1 MGADQNLI
9 RAAAQMGPKPFDY
22 SGIMKAISSI
32 GTFMSQKN
40 AIAQEVLSQGRKAF
54 RAMPSEVFEGKYGE
68 ANLDFITNKRDQ
80 YAAAHETMR
89 KALPSS
95 KKYKN
100 AARTVNSIKT
110 ILENNKAGLIK
121 WEEIRERAESGDLL
135 NNMSKGNSSMSH
147 NRTLDI
153 TTNSTTGS
161 LNSNI
166 VFGDNGITFY
176 DDEMNLDISID
187 DILNGYKE
195 KSPYLDDASRDVIAV
210 IDKYGKKPA
219 QGEDPLDMDDAKAE
233 IDAILNETG
242 STKNG
247 GFNSIRSLAYD
258 FTYGGQSFITSKS
271 DSILQMTDQQFV
283 AANPESE
290 PDEILMMKQNLLAD
304 AYGTNNTKELR
315 AGLQGWLY
323 GLVEE
328 KYNKTEPSKTSN
340 DKTSVMLPISRR
352 LYFDDEP
359 RLVRIMEGKE
369 SKERTFNIGDISF
382 DYVGNKW
389 RSNFNGSMLP
399 VEGNGQSV
407 KDGSGQALYNQL
419 GQRDAFKFLLLP
431 TYNK

>member
-1 MGADQNLI
+1 
-9 RAAAQMGPKPFDY
+9 
-22 SGIMKAISSI
+22 
-32 GTFMSQKN
+32 
-40 AIAQEVLSQGRKAF
+40 
-54 RAMPSEVFEGKYGE
+54 
-68 ANLDFITNKRDQ
+68 
-80 YAAAHETMR
+80 MR

-247 GFNSIRSLAYD
+247 GFTKLA
-258 FTYGGQSFITSKS
+258 
-271 DSILQMTDQQFV
+271 
-283 AANPESE
+283 
-290 PDEILMMKQNLLAD
+290 
-304 AYGTNNTKELR
+304 
-315 AGLQGWLY
+315 
-323 GLVEE
+323 
-328 KYNKTEPSKTSN
+328 
-340 DKTSVMLPISRR
+340 SRC
-352 LYFDDEP
+352 LWY
-359 RLVRIMEGKE
+359 K
-369 SKERTFNIGDISF
+369 
-382 DYVGNKW
+382 
-389 RSNFNGSMLP
+389 
-399 VEGNGQSV
+399 
-407 KDGSGQALYNQL
+407 
-419 GQRDAFKFLLLP
+419 
-431 TYNK
+431 